1 MMKRGILR
9 FISIVLAAGVL
20 DNSKSIREVTIVS
33 EIIHLIEQELA
44 IDIHDDKNSLSYS
57 RLVNHLRLFIHRF
70 QQNQYAVLD
79 EEILEVVK
87 KKYAESYEISKSTSI
102 INEKFS
108 LSSTK

>member
-1 MMKRGILR
+1 M
-9 FISIVLAAGVL
+9 
-20 DNSKSIREVTIVS
+20 
-33 EIIHLIEQELA
+33 
-44 IDIHDDKNSLSYS
+44 
-57 RLVNHLRLFIHRF
+57 NHLRLFIHRF

-87 KKYAESYEISKSTSI
+87 KSMLKAMKSQKSTSL